1 MADSVSADAFHRLRL
16 ILDTPLMTGLGVAE
30 QRYTPCIGWS
40 ARRTAPACTSRSGTK
55 LPLRA

>member
-1 MADSVSADAFHRLRL
+1 
-16 ILDTPLMTGLGVAE
+16 MTGLGVAE

-55 LPLRA
+55 LPLRAERGDLAVSLVEK